1 MTRLPPDCNLLLSVS
16 RMSGLLHFSRFTS
29 RLPGALIAGV
39 LFGTGL
45 MSLPAHAQTPAPK
58 LVGDAYRNVERLI
71 ATHAYAQ
78 ALTAA
83 DGYLAQH
90 ATDPQMRLLKSRIL
104 TVTGKTAEAKALL
117 QGLVQDYPE
126 IPEPYNNLAALYAAE
141 GDLGMAREA
150 LETAVRLHPRYAIAL
165 ENLGDLYRRMALDAY
180 ERARAA
186 GISAPTLA
194 AKIRAVAP

>member
-1 MTRLPPDCNLLLSVS
+1 
-16 RMSGLLHFSRFTS
+16 MSGLLHFSRFTS

-58 LVGDAYRNVERLI
+58 RVGDGYRNVERLM

-104 TVTGKTAEAKALL
+104 TA
-117 QGLVQDYPE
+117 QGQKDQARTVLIGLTQEYPE
-126 IPEPYNNLAALYAAE
+126 IPEPFNNLAVLYAE
-141 GDLGMAREA
+141 SGELGLAREA
-150 LETAVRLHPRYAIAL
+150 LEAALRSNPNYATAL
-165 ENLGDLYRRMALDAY
+165 ENLGDVYRRMAHDSY
-180 ERARAA
+180 SRALALQPGNAALRAKLK
-186 GISAPTLA
+186 SADS
-194 AKIRAVAP
+194 

>member
-1 MTRLPPDCNLLLSVS
+1 MARLPPDCNLLLSVS

-39 LFGTGL
+39 LFGTSL

-58 LVGDAYRNVERLI
+58 LVGDGYRNVERLM